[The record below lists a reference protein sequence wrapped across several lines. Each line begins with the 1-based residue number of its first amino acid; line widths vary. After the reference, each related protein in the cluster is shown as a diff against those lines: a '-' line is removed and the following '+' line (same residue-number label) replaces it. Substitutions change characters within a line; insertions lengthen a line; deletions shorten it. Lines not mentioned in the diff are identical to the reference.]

1 MIYLLLPLFFTV
13 IESLRDV
20 VVDIPA
26 AVTPGE
32 TVVMTC
38 TYDLEGDDLYS
49 VKWYKGRQEFYRYV
63 PKELPHIKV
72 FPMLG
77 INVDISQ
84 SGPTKVTLREV
95 HWELSGKYRCEV
107 STDAP
112 YFHTQVVGSHMHVVK
127 APSGK
132 PSLRLE
138 KTHYGLGETVRGNCS
153 SPISSPASNITW
165 LVNNKKMKPSF
176 ENVTVI
182 ETNESVDPVKYV
194 KIAGI
199 EFQVTSFHVGK
210 LKIVCT
216 ADVYRVFTVSSE
228 IVLEEERP
236 KLASIMG
243 TSYDTATGI
252 SNTTPYTLYLWVLMA
267 LHGLILSVFR

>member
-165 LVNNKKMKPSF
+165 LVNNKKF
-176 ENVTVI
+176 F
-182 ETNESVDPVKYV
+182 SVLHSSSQSNNIIDRPHE
-194 KIAGI
+194 KIPD
-199 EFQVTSFHVGK
+199 K
-210 LKIVCT
+210 
-216 ADVYRVFTVSSE
+216 
-228 IVLEEERP
+228 
-236 KLASIMG
+236 
-243 TSYDTATGI
+243 I
-252 SNTTPYTLYLWVLMA
+252 SNSAPPKEQISHLCIMVLAGMKM
-267 LHGLILSVFR
+267 LSQNCLEKSKATIFHESITQHLQTAGPGDG